1 MAVRRASLSILTG
14 AKGNQA
20 SGPPWLALGGTVTDA
35 GGFRVHAFET
45 VGNYTFS
52 VPTGL
57 GAFEYLL
64 IGGGGGAGMQGD
76 TYPGGGGAGG
86 YLAGV
91 MSGVAGRALAVTIGI
106 GGDGSGAVGSKSVL
120 DYLTAFGGGGGYN
133 ATTGG
138 NGGSGGGG
146 AGWNSTNVGGSG
158 MPDQG
163 NNGGTGSSGTI
174 GGYGGG
180 AGGSGL
186 TTASGLYNSITGT
199 AIRYCDGG
207 RANASAGATT
217 RGTGGSCRNT
227 SQGISGALYIRYA
240 LTG

>member
-64 IGGGGGAGMQGD
+64 IAGGGGAGMQSD

-106 GGDGSGAVGSKSVL
+106 GGDNSGAVGSKSVL

-133 ATTGG
+133 AAPGG

-163 NNGGTGSSGTI
+163 NHGGTGSSGGI

-180 AGGSGL
+180 AGTPGSG
-186 TTASGLYNSITGT
+186 TGGLYNSITGT
-199 AIRYCDGG
+199 AIRYCNGG
-207 RANASAGATT
+207 HSNASAGATT
-217 RGTGGSCRNT
+217 RGTGGHCRNV

-240 LTG
+240 LAA